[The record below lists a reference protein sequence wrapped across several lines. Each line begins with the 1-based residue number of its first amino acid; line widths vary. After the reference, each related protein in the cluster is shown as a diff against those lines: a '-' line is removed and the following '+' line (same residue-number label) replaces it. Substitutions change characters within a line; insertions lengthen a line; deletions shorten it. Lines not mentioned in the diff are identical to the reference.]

1 MIKQDFFL
9 LLTLSAITFLI
20 THTRSSVAVCDQHC
34 PGSSLNFHLP
44 FPYGFSDGCPIRLNC
59 SKGEVFVGEE
69 FRVQNVTSDGLLIN
83 IPPKCNRSI
92 ETLKPLYSSNYA
104 LTSRNGLLLQNCT
117 TKPQDCV
124 IPESLLRLQFRS
136 TDCEHPYCYSA
147 KVGEE
152 RVKNGN
158 GASFLSFHNISST
171 GCKFLY
177 SSVAVVVNSSSMV
190 SLEFRTLHLSYWLNG
205 GCNCSSNANCTRII
219 SPASQTAG
227 YRCQCVEG
235 FEGDGYATGRGC
247 LKASKCNPD
256 KSWSGQC
263 RGTTKLAVLITGVI
277 AGASLMAGIA
287 FFCYMF
293 RRRSASLKIRKSTKQ
308 LLSEAE
314 GSCSVPFYRYKEMK
328 RATYGFS
335 EKHRLGTGAYGTVY
349 AGKLRSDD
357 WVAIKRIRYRDADSI
372 EQVINEVKLLSSVT
386 HPNLVRLLG
395 FCLERDEQI
404 LVYEFMPNGTLSQ
417 HLQRERGTG
426 LSWVVRLTIATETA
440 QAIAH
445 LHSAL
450 DPPIYHRDIKSSNI
464 LLDFNLNSKVADFGL
479 CRLGMTEMSH
489 ISTVPQGTPGY
500 LDPQYHQN
508 FHLSD
513 RSDVYSFGVVLI
525 EILSG
530 LKVVDFT
537 RQPNE
542 VNLANFAME
551 KIRMCCLDEI
561 IDPFL
566 EQHKNAWTSSS
577 MHKVGELAF
586 RCLAFHSETRPSM
599 MEVAAEL
606 ENILV
611 SGGVPMKRKE
621 LELEHEEKNMCIGS
635 PVVSCCSS
643 LSNIGD
649 EKSQILSDN
658 KAVLVGDESKGAAQK
673 MRSYGIPGEEVKACS
688 SISLEDLW
696 LSEETSSPSSNSLLS
711 NVV

>member
-1 MIKQDFFL
+1 MVRQDVFL
-9 LLTLSAITFLI
+9 LLTFSVIAFLI
-20 THTRSSVAVCDQHC
+20 AHIQSSAAFCDQNC
-34 PGSSLNFHLP
+34 PGSSQNLHLP
-44 FPYGFSDGCPIRLNC
+44 FPYGFSEGCHIRLNC
-59 SKGEVFVGEE
+59 IKGEVFVGDE

-117 TKPQDCV
+117 TKPKDCV
-124 IPESLLRLQFRS
+124 IPESLLRLQFRT
-136 TDCEHPYCYSA
+136 TDCEHLYCYSA

-152 RVKNGN
+152 RVRNGE
-158 GASFLSFHNISST
+158 GGSFLSFDNITST

-205 GCNCSSNANCTRII
+205 SCNCSSNANCTEIT
-219 SPASQTAG
+219 SPVDQTGG
-227 YRCQCVEG
+227 YRCQCVNG
-235 FEGDGYATGRGC
+235 YEGDGYAMGSGC

-256 KSWSGQC
+256 GYWSRQC
-263 RGTTKLAVLITGVI
+263 GGTTRLAFLIAGVI

-287 FFCYMF
+287 FLCYTY
-293 RRRSASLKIRKSTKQ
+293 RRRSALLKYRKSTKQ

-314 GSCSVPFYRYKEMK
+314 GSCNVPFYRFKEMK

-357 WVAIKRIRYRDADSI
+357 WVAIKRIRYRDADST

-395 FCLERDEQI
+395 FCLEKDEQI

-450 DPPIYHRDIKSSNI
+450 DPPIYHRDVKSSNI
-464 LLDFNLNSKVADFGL
+464 LLDFNFNSKVADFGL
-479 CRLGMTEMSH
+479 SRLGMTEMSH

-513 RSDVYSFGVVLI
+513 RSDVYSFGVVLV

-537 RQPNE
+537 RPPNE

-551 KIRMCCLDEI
+551 KIRMGCLDEI

-566 EQHKNAWTSSS
+566 EPHKNAWTLSS

-606 ENILV
+606 ENIML
-611 SGGVPMKRKE
+611 SGCVPVKAKE
-621 LELEHEEKNMCIGS
+621 LELEQEEENICIGS
-635 PVVSCCSS
+635 AMVSCCSS
-643 LSNIGD
+643 LSNTG
-649 EKSQILSDN
+649 EKSQNLTDN
-658 KAVLVGDESKGAAQK
+658 MVGLVDDEPKGVSQQ
-673 MRSYGIPGEEVKACS
+673 MRPGEEVKACS
-688 SISLEDLW
+688 HVTLEDLW
-696 LSEETSSPSSNSLLS
+696 LNEESSSPSSNSLLS

>member
-9 LLTLSAITFLI
+9 LLTFSVIAFII
-20 THTRSSVAVCDQHC
+20 THTRTSVAVCDQHC

-44 FPYGFSDGCPIRLNC
+44 FPYGFSEGCPIRLNC

-136 TDCEHPYCYSA
+136 NDCEHPYCYSA

-152 RVKNGN
+152 RVKNGDS
-158 GASFLSFHNISST
+158 ASFLSFHNISIT

-205 GCNCSSNANCTRII
+205 GCNCSSNANCTAII
-219 SPASQTAG
+219 SPVSQTAG

-256 KSWSGQC
+256 KNWSRQC

-293 RRRSASLKIRKSTKQ
+293 RRRSASLKIRKNTKQ

-314 GSCSVPFYRYKEMK
+314 GSCSVPFYRFKEMK

-349 AGKLRSDD
+349 AGKLSSDD
-357 WVAIKRIRYRDADSI
+357 WVAIKRIRYRDAD
-372 EQVINEVKLLSSVT
+372 K
-386 HPNLVRLLG
+386 
-395 FCLERDEQI
+395 
-404 LVYEFMPNGTLSQ
+404 
-417 HLQRERGTG
+417 
-426 LSWVVRLTIATETA
+426 
-440 QAIAH
+440 
-445 LHSAL
+445 
-450 DPPIYHRDIKSSNI
+450 
-464 LLDFNLNSKVADFGL
+464 
-479 CRLGMTEMSH
+479 
-489 ISTVPQGTPGY
+489 
-500 LDPQYHQN
+500 
-508 FHLSD
+508 
-513 RSDVYSFGVVLI
+513 
-525 EILSG
+525 ILSG

-551 KIRMCCLDEI
+551 KIRMGCLDEI

-577 MHKVGELAF
+577 LHKVGELAF

-606 ENILV
+606 ENIMV
-611 SGGVPMKRKE
+611 SGGVPMKTKE
-621 LELEHEEKNMCIGS
+621 LELEHEGKNMCIGS

-649 EKSQILSDN
+649 EKSQILSEN
-658 KAVLVGDESKGAAQK
+658 KAVLVDDESKGATQK
-673 MRSYGIPGEEVKACS
+673 MRSYGISGEEVKACS

>member
-9 LLTLSAITFLI
+9 LLTLSAIAFLI

-44 FPYGFSDGCPIRLNC
+44 FPYGFSEGCPIRLNC

-92 ETLKPLYSSNYA
+92 ETLKPLYSPNYA

-136 TDCEHPYCYSA
+136 KDCEHPYCYSA

-158 GASFLSFHNISST
+158 GASFLSFVNISRT

-205 GCNCSSNANCTRII
+205 GCDCSSNANCTRII
-219 SPASQTAG
+219 SPVSQTAG

-247 LKASKCNPD
+247 VKASKCNPD
-256 KSWSGQC
+256 KNWSRQC
-263 RGTTKLAVLITGVI
+263 GGTAKLAVLITGVI

-314 GSCSVPFYRYKEMK
+314 GSCSVPFYRFKEMK

-335 EKHRLGTGAYGTVY
+335 EKHRLGTGA
-349 AGKLRSDD
+349 
-357 WVAIKRIRYRDADSI
+357 
-372 EQVINEVKLLSSVT
+372 
-386 HPNLVRLLG
+386 
-395 FCLERDEQI
+395 
-404 LVYEFMPNGTLSQ
+404 
-417 HLQRERGTG
+417 
-426 LSWVVRLTIATETA
+426 
-440 QAIAH
+440 
-445 LHSAL
+445 
-450 DPPIYHRDIKSSNI
+450 
-464 LLDFNLNSKVADFGL
+464 
-479 CRLGMTEMSH
+479 
-489 ISTVPQGTPGY
+489 
-500 LDPQYHQN
+500 
-508 FHLSD
+508 
-513 RSDVYSFGVVLI
+513 FGVVLI

-551 KIRMCCLDEI
+551 KIRMGCLDEI

-606 ENILV
+606 ENIMV
-611 SGGVPMKRKE
+611 SGGVPMKTKE

-658 KAVLVGDESKGAAQK
+658 KAVLVDDESKG
-673 MRSYGIPGEEVKACS
+673 MRSYGISGEEVKACS